1 MAPVPTLNWLSLASA
16 AIDVPAFS
24 HCHGCGLGWVIG
36 KETERILM
44 TNTMRSLT
52 ASLAL
57 SLPLLGLSACAGPE
71 VASEPPQGEGSTP
84 SASAHNASPSMD
96 GDEVKAAFTQIT
108 THGRK
113 VTCSEGATV
122 IPRETSGEIVELT
135 GDCTEVVIEANGL
148 KLAAEQIGTL
158 RVHGNGNI
166 IALGTVETLEL
177 SRDGNMVGFSQP
189 PQTISD
195 TAHGNQYGTDSLA
208 NIHLN
213 F

>member
-1 MAPVPTLNWLSLASA
+1 
-16 AIDVPAFS
+16 
-24 HCHGCGLGWVIG
+24 
-36 KETERILM
+36 
-44 TNTMRSLT
+44 
-52 ASLAL
+52 
-57 SLPLLGLSACAGPE
+57 
-71 VASEPPQGEGSTP
+71 
-84 SASAHNASPSMD
+84 MD